1 MIKFISAI
9 LFILLAPLV
18 GGLIAGLDRKISARM
33 QGRKGPPILQPF
45 YDVFKLFSKEAVVV
59 NRIQNM
65 FIIGFLI
72 FTVFTGA
79 LFFFGGDILLVF
91 FSITLAEIFL
101 IMCASS
107 ANSAY
112 SAMGSQRE
120 LLQMMAYE
128 PMILIVAIGLYMA
141 TGSFSVGD
149 IISSKISAIA
159 FTPGIFLGFLYILT
173 IKFRKSPY
181 DLSTSHHAHQEMV
194 KGLTVELSGRV
205 LGIMELAHWYET
217 VFLIGIIAVFIINTV
232 WWSWI
237 IAIAVCI
244 IAYFL
249 EVLIDNSFA
258 RVKWKVMLKVTWIV
272 SLVLGMIN
280 LFILS
285 YIK

>member
-9 LFILLAPLV
+9 AYILLAPLV
-18 GGLIAGLDRKISARM
+18 GGLIAGIDRKVTARM

-59 NRIQNM
+59 NNLQNM

-120 LLQMMAYE
+120 
-128 PMILIVAIGLYMA
+128 
-141 TGSFSVGD
+141 
-149 IISSKISAIA
+149 
-159 FTPGIFLGFLYILT
+159 
-173 IKFRKSPY
+173 
-181 DLSTSHHAHQEMV
+181 
-194 KGLTVELSGRV
+194 
-205 LGIMELAHWYET
+205 
-217 VFLIGIIAVFIINTV
+217 
-232 WWSWI
+232 
-237 IAIAVCI
+237 
-244 IAYFL
+244 
-249 EVLIDNSFA
+249 
-258 RVKWKVMLKVTWIV
+258 
-272 SLVLGMIN
+272 
-280 LFILS
+280 
-285 YIK
+285 

>member
-9 LFILLAPLV
+9 AYILLAPLV
-18 GGLIAGLDRKISARM
+18 GGLIAGIDRKVTARM

-59 NRIQNM
+59 NNLQNM

-120 LLQMMAYE
+120 LVQMMSYE
-128 PMILIVAIGLYMA
+128 PMILIVAIGFYMS
-141 TGSFSVGD
+141 TNSFSVSD
-149 IISSKISAIA
+149 IISAKMSAVA

-173 IKFRKSPY
+173 IKLRKSPF
-181 DLSTSHHAHQEMV
+181 DISTSHHAHQEMV
-194 KGLTVELSGRV
+194 KGLTVELSGPV
-205 LGIMELAHWYET
+205 LGIMEVAHWYENI
-217 VFLIGIIAVFIINTV
+217 FLIGVIAIFIINAA

-237 IAIAVCI
+237 VALAVCA
-244 IAYFL
+244 IAYFF
-249 EVLIDNSFA
+249 EILIDNTFA

-272 SLVLGMIN
+272 AFVLGIIN